1 MTTLEEVFLHL
12 ETQRD
17 EDEGG
22 GARIETGN
30 MENISKKMV
39 RNRALSRSLS
49 LQGRSNSLQSDMG
62 TIRSLPGCKII
73 HDDDESVILPIQD
86 TLFMQQNKSNW
97 MELNDIELEPEN
109 FKTLLALL
117 KLRVTI
123 LMRDLQRMYLMIIL
137 PLGFVAIGLYLNS
150 IQVILPVMR
159 SLTLDNNTY
168 GSDITKLLIHDN
180 TVNLQ
185 SNDFNVFVNE
195 LNRSAA
201 IVEKYNGNFSLLLEL
216 SPNMG
221 AFNVNTLSWS
231 NVSITALY
239 NDTTQHSLP
248 ILLNLLS
255 NTLLRMNSD
264 PSDYQTI
271 EVCSHPFQQTAQPQ
285 QFNVGTFSSAI
296 FVGMIFV
303 LIPVS
308 LSIDMVYDRE
318 MKAKNLLRVNGLSSS
333 LYFLAYLTV
342 LSGIMIIICAALLGL
357 VFLFDIPSFRQTP
370 ALLTLGLL
378 IVLYSPAAI
387 LCSTCFSYFFNRT
400 DSAQSILPNILTFI
414 GLIPFIL
421 VIFLDMLGIDVRTA
435 LTLHYLFSL
444 INPMYTPYAAVYFV
458 DRVYVTCRLNSA
470 CGEITIFNY
479 ITEEIILMAIG
490 SILHIP
496 IWWFFLKIIEIS
508 KNGGRIGD
516 LFCSKL
522 KPIDDELID
531 DRTDCEYEDND
542 VKIERTKVNQ
552 LIEENQINQPV
563 VVVSNLRKEFKQK
576 MNCCTTCYCNENDEN
591 LLQQQTCK
599 LAVKCLS
606 LAVDSGEV
614 LGLLGHNGA
623 GKTTTLKIM
632 TGETAPTK
640 GQINIG
646 GYNIVRNK
654 KEAFRTLGY
663 CPQHDALWKTM
674 TVREHLEVYAS
685 IRGVS
690 RKDLPRVINTYL
702 HGLQITEHAN
712 KQTQNCS
719 GGTRRKLSYAMAMVG
734 SPKVVLLDEPSTGMD
749 PKSKRFL
756 WDTILSSFQGQRG
769 AILTTHSMEE
779 ADALCSRVGIMVK
792 GELRCLGSTQHL
804 KNLYGAGYTLEVKLK
819 HVDNYQTSIESIDEK
834 VERTQNFRIFVSNLF
849 PDAILEESFA
859 DRLVYSVPQ
868 HAVSSLADCFSKLEK
883 GEFESSIFG
892 CIGNLIG
899 LLLQLNK
906 N

>member
-17 EDEGG
+17 EDESG
-22 GARIETGN
+22 TGVKIDSTN
-30 MENISKKMV
+30 MEEIGKKMV

-49 LQGRSNSLQSDMG
+49 LQGRSNSCQSIING
-62 TIRSLPGCKII
+62 TIRSLPGSKTNNCI
-73 HDDDESVILPIQD
+73 DDNESVILPIIDLQQ
-86 TLFMQQNKSNW
+86 QQNKSNW
-97 MELNDIELEPEN
+97 MELNDIILEPGKL
-109 FKTLLALL
+109 KTIFALL
-117 KLRVTI
+117 KLRLTI
-123 LMRDLQRMYLMIIL
+123 LLRDLQRLYLMIIL

-150 IQVILPVMR
+150 IQIILPVMH
-159 SLTLDNNTY
+159 SLILDNTTY
-168 GSDITKLLIHDN
+168 GPDITKLLIHDS
-180 TVNLQ
+180 TVNSTKLPI
-185 SNDFNVFVNE
+185 SFLTE
-195 LNRSAA
+195 LNES
-201 IVEKYNGNFSLLLEL
+201 IETIEQYNGNFSFLLNFA
-216 SPNMG
+216 PNLG
-221 AFNVNTLSWS
+221 AFNLNFLSKT
-231 NVSITALY
+231 NYSITVLY

-255 NTLLRMNSD
+255 NTLLKINSD
-264 PSDYQTI
+264 GMDYEKI
-271 EVCSHPFQQTAQPQ
+271 EIRSHPFQQTAQPQ
-285 QFNVGTFSSAI
+285 QFNIGTFSSAI

-318 MKAKNLLRVNGLSSS
+318 MKAKNLLRVNGLSSI
-333 LYFLAYLTV
+333 LYFLAYFTV
-342 LSGIMIIICAALLGL
+342 LTGIMIIICSALLGL
-357 VFLFDIPSFRQTP
+357 VFLFDIPSFRQPP

-378 IVLYSPAAI
+378 ISLYSPAAI

-435 LTLHYLFSL
+435 QNLHYLFSL
-444 INPMYTPYAAVYFV
+444 INPMYIPYAAVYFV

-470 CGEITIFNY
+470 CGELTFSNY
-479 ITEEIILMAIG
+479 MTGEIILMAIG
-490 SILHIP
+490 SIVHIP
-496 IWWFFLKIIEIS
+496 LWLFLLKIIEII
-508 KNGGRIGD
+508 KTGGTVNDI
-516 LFCSKL
+516 FC
-522 KPIDDELID
+522 KPIKTVEQIDEQN
-531 DRTDCEYEDND
+531 DCEYEDCD
-542 VKIERTKVNQ
+542 VKQERLKINL
-552 LIEENQINQPV
+552 LIDEPIQPV
-563 VVVSNLRKEFKQK
+563 VIVNNLRKEFKPK
-576 MNCCTTCYCNENDEN
+576 RNCCLMNCCSNDP
-591 LLQQQTCK
+591 K
-599 LAVKCLS
+599 IKKIAVKSLS

-623 GKTTTLKIM
+623 GKTTTLKII
-632 TGETAPTK
+632 TGEQAPTR
-640 GQINIG
+640 GQIKIG
-646 GYNIVRNK
+646 GFNIATNQ
-654 KEAFRTLGY
+654 KEAFRKLGY
-663 CPQHDALWKTM
+663 CPQHDALWKTI
-674 TVREHLEVYAS
+674 TVREHLEVYAA

-690 RKDLPRVINTYL
+690 RADLPRVINAYL

-734 SPKVVLLDEPSTGMD
+734 SPNVVLLDEPSTGMD

-819 HVDNYQTSIESIDEK
+819 HIEYYKTSIESIVEK
-834 VERTQNFRIFVSNLF
+834 VERTQALRIFVSNLF

-883 GEFESSIFG
+883 GLF
-892 CIGNLIG
+892 
-899 LLLQLNK
+899 LN
-906 N
+906 